1 MKRTLG
7 FTLVVALILLSACK
21 ANQTSTPLP
30 TVVLQDNASAAAQG
44 TASTAGAQ
52 SSGVFASGILVSDHY
67 ADLAFLQ
74 SGNLLAINTAVGNQV
89 KKGDILAELDNTL
102 LQLQL
107 DQANLVLTE
116 LTSATALSSAQK
128 AVAEDQSALNRA
140 QGTYYWWL
148 ATNANE
154 ALIDKA
160 KADLTVAQDAL
171 KDAEEDYNK
180 ISGDAHTDKDKAV
193 AYQKL
198 YEAQIRVKEAKA
210 NVDMY
215 EDVDPYQLAIYKA
228 DVEVAKAKLADDQTL
243 LAALTG
249 EELPQ
254 NPSGEGYAQLIQAR
268 INVELAQTNL
278 NNSMLTAPINGTVAA
293 IHSTVG
299 EFVPAGQ
306 VQMVLVDPL
315 HLHVETTDLSERD
328 VTDVK
333 VGQNVEVNIKPLNQN
348 TTGKVVAVSPQAD
361 SLGGD
366 VIYKVMI
373 RLDALPEG
381 ALPGM
386 SVTVTFLN

>member
-7 FTLVVALILLSACK
+7 FTLIVALFLLTACK
-21 ANQTSTPLP
+21 TNQTPTPLP

-44 TASTAGAQ
+44 PASSAGAQ
-52 SSGVFASGILVSDHY
+52 SSGVSASGILVSDHY

-74 SGNLLAINTAVGNQV
+74 SGNLLTINTTVGNQV

-107 DQANLVLTE
+107 DQANLALTE

-215 EDVDPYQLAIYKA
+215 EDVDPYQLAIYEA

-249 EELPQ
+249 EELPE
-254 NPSGEGYAQLIQAR
+254 NPSGEGYAQLAQAR
-268 INVELAQTNL
+268 INVDLAQTNIE
-278 NNSMLTAPINGTVAA
+278 NSLLIAPINGTVAA
-293 IHSTVG
+293 INCTVG

-328 VTDVK
+328 VPEVK

-366 VIYKVMI
+366 VIYMAVI
-373 RLDALPEG
+373 RLDSLPEG

-386 SVTVTFLN
+386 SVTVNFLN